1 MVYISFFQQIKEWE
15 EREEQR
21 EQQLKLWEQ
30 QRAQRE
36 EQQLLWEKQQ
46 QIQWWE
52 RQQWDRQF
60 YELSSLASYRK
71 NVVLDKV
78 RKTNELK
85 KNVDIDDLKRYI
97 SQHSHIDYNSYHKK
111 DDGLLFGALLEP
123 SDFKRGKYFKG
134 EPIFVDYEDSEM
146 KAHKNS
152 LKNLHQSIHE
162 QLPKELPDKFH
173 SRTTLVAYG
182 AQDVYLTGNPQIT
195 FFKQVH
201 ISHVVVNGKSKIL
214 LMH

>member
-1 MVYISFFQQIKEWE
+1 M
-15 EREEQR
+15 
-21 EQQLKLWEQ
+21 
-30 QRAQRE
+30 
-36 EQQLLWEKQQ
+36 
-46 QIQWWE
+46 
-52 RQQWDRQF
+52 
-60 YELSSLASYRK
+60 
-71 NVVLDKV
+71 
-78 RKTNELK
+78 
-85 KNVDIDDLKRYI
+85 
-97 SQHSHIDYNSYHKK
+97 
-111 DDGLLFGALLEP
+111 EP

-134 EPIFVDYEDSEM
+134 EPIFVDYEESEM

-162 QLPKELPDKFH
+162 QLPIELPEKFH

-182 AQDVYLTGNPQIT
+182 AQDVLTSNPQIT